1 MMQGWKR
8 LVAVMAALT
17 LVLSMCPVQLLQTA
31 AQAEAATGTVTAN
44 GVYLRKQP
52 SKTADYWF
60 KLDTGFVCEVQDVV
74 TSGGVTWYKVK
85 SAHPTSSTTNT
96 YIGYIHG
103 DYFVLNSVG
112 GDEDSKEDDDA
123 PEGAGGS
130 SEPDGDSSGESG
142 STGGTGDSGSTGGTG
157 DSGSTGGTG
166 DSGSTGGTGD
176 SGSTGGSGSTGSTTL
191 YGVVNADNV
200 NFRKTAG
207 GDLIDKLDKGTRVE
221 ILSVPA
227 SITVND
233 WYKVRYD
240 GKEGYIQAPFLT
252 VAGTSVTPPDDYGF
266 VKLILSSANLRAAP
280 AGTVLTQWTT
290 KGEVLPVT
298 GPSQNKGGY
307 NWYPVLYKGAYY
319 FVREDCVQKV
329 SSSDGGSTST
339 DGSTVTAKGYLKTI
353 KSGVNLRLQP
363 GGNVIQQVKKG
374 VVVTRLS
381 DLVAAGGYSWYL
393 VQVDSVRGYMR
404 SDCVTFVNSDGSA
417 TTPPAATVT
426 TPPAT
431 TDGAYGYVIT
441 TTKGV
446 NLRTKPAGTSQEQIA
461 KGVIMPMTGY
471 AVVSGKYT
479 WYPVR
484 AASGRTGYVRG
495 DCATPCTSD
504 GTATTAPTA
513 PAGGTVTTP
522 PPTLTTYGYVMIK
535 SNSVNVRKTA
545 GGNVVGQVDKGTVW
559 PMTGVSTT
567 KNGYTWYPI
576 NANGLTGYVRGD
588 HSFKLSPTQEASY
601 LAGNGVPDESGSS
614 TVTTQY
620 VQTILDKVN
629 LRASASKDANAP
641 YNVALGT
648 VMAFNTSQSVGGSLW
663 YRVIYD
669 NTEVWVLGSCV
680 KVMTQAEYD
689 AYLATKPA
697 ATPQPAVIKGYVKTT
712 VGEVNLRTTAGGSN
726 ILGRLAKGVVM
737 SYSDSTVAKNYT
749 WYYVQSSL
757 GAGYVRGDC
766 VQVCDKDGNA
776 VVTPTTPGSS
786 TGSGQ
791 EASYTTLRKGST
803 GTAVTNLVTEL
814 KLQGYYTGEITSSY
828 TSAVEAA
835 VKAFQKANGLTVD
848 GIAGSQT
855 QHKLYGTVPVGEGDS
870 SNLTMTIY
878 PAEKIDWW
886 TGGIQTLWAKGSSYK
901 VYDVKTGIVWW
912 ARRWSGAYHADVEPL
927 TAADT
932 ARLCKIYGVN
942 SASEIVD
949 EKHWYRRPCLVT
961 IGSRTF
967 ACSLYG
973 VPHNYP
979 DGDTIPNNNMKGQIC
994 IHFTNSKTHGSN
1006 KVDTDHQEAIDYAWK
1021 NAPNGHK

>member
-17 LVLSMCPVQLLQTA
+17 LVLSMCPVQWLQTA
-31 AQAEAATGTVTAN
+31 AQAEAATGTVTAD
-44 GVYLRKQP
+44 GVFLRKQP

-103 DYFVLNSVG
+103 DYFVLNSAG
-112 GDEDSKEDDDA
+112 GAEDSTVKDDV

-130 SEPDGDSSGESG
+130 SDPDGDSAADSGSTG
-142 STGGTGDSGSTGGTG
+142 STGGTGSTGSTGGTE
-157 DSGSTGGTG
+157 
-166 DSGSTGGTGD
+166 
-176 SGSTGGSGSTGSTTL
+176 TTYL
-191 YGVVNADNV
+191 VGEVNADQV

-207 GDLIDKLDKGTRVE
+207 GELIDKLNKGDRVE

-227 SITVND
+227 AVTVND
-233 WYKVRYD
+233 WYKVRYN
-240 GKEGYIQAPFLT
+240 GKEGYIQAPYLT
-252 VAGTSVTPPDDYGF
+252 VVGTSVTAPDDYGF
-266 VKLILSSANLRAAP
+266 VKLILSSANLRSAP
-280 AGTVLTQWTT
+280 SGTVLAQWTT

-298 GPSQNKGGY
+298 GPTQSKDGY
-307 NWYPVLYKGAYY
+307 SWYPVLYKGAYY

-329 SSSDGGSTST
+329 SSADGGSTST
-339 DGSTVTAKGYLKTI
+339 DGSTVTAKGYLKTT

-363 GGNVIQQVKKG
+363 GGDVIQQVKKG

-381 DLVAAGGYSWYL
+381 DLVSAAGYSWYL

-404 SDCVTFVNSDGSA
+404 SDCVTFVNSDGSV

-426 TPPAT
+426 TPPT
-431 TDGAYGYVIT
+431 VTDGAYGYVIT
-441 TTKGV
+441 TAKGV
-446 NLRTKPAGTSQEQIA
+446 NLRAKPAGTSQEQID

-513 PAGGTVTTP
+513 PSGGTVVTP
-522 PPTLTTYGYVMIK
+522 PPSTASYGYVMIK
-535 SNSVNVRKTA
+535 SNNVNVRKTE
-545 GGNVVGQVDKGTVW
+545 GGSVIGQVDKGTVW

-576 NANGLTGYVRGD
+576 KADGLTGYVRGD

-614 TVTTQY
+614 SGSGTAVTQY

-641 YNVALGT
+641 YNVAIGT
-648 VMAFNTSQSVGGSLW
+648 VMAYNSSQSVGGSLW

-680 KVMTQAEYD
+680 KVMTQAEYE

-697 ATPQPAVIKGYVKTT
+697 ATPQPSVIKGYIKTT
-712 VGEVNLRTTAGGSN
+712 VSDVNLRATAGGTS
-726 ILGRLAKGVVM
+726 ILGRLAKNLVLP
-737 SYSDSTVAKNYT
+737 YSESTTARNYT
-749 WYYVQSSL
+749 WYKVQTNL
-757 GAGYVRGDC
+757 GTGYVRGDC
-766 VQVCDKDGNA
+766 AEICDKDGNA
-776 VVTPTTPGSS
+776 VVTPTTPGGS
-786 TGSGQ
+786 TGTGQ
-791 EASYTTLRKGST
+791 EATYSTLRRGST

-828 TSAVEAA
+828 TSAVEDA
-835 VKAFQKANGLTVD
+835 VKKFQKANGLTVD

-878 PAEKIDWW
+878 PAEKIDWF

-942 SASEIVD
+942 SAQEIKD
-949 EKHWYRRPCLVT
+949 KNLWQRRPCLVT

-973 VPHNYP
+973 IPHNYP
-979 DGDTIPNNNMKGQIC
+979 DGDTIPNNNFNGQVC
-994 IHFTNSKTHGSN
+994 IHFTNSKTHESN
-1006 KVDTDHQEAIDYAWK
+1006 KMDTDHQAAIEYAWK